1 MTKLYLVRHAEALGN
16 VREFFQGRTDCEV
29 SERGEKQLERLA
41 EYFKN
46 IPIEAIY
53 SSPLKRTLSTAAAVN
68 KYHSLPIQKD
78 EGLIE
83 INGGVWEGR
92 PWADLPKLYPVEYGL
107 WKNRMEDFYIRDG
120 EKMTEVFDRMK
131 AAVDRIAAENEGK
144 TIAVVSHGCAL
155 RNFLCYA
162 MGKPISALKDVGWS
176 DNTAVSLVEYESGV
190 PKIIFKNNN
199 EHLTEE
205 LSTLSKSK
213 WSVTDDVLY
222 GRFGKITVRNLR
234 SSDPEYFAREEV
246 KQGWQDASP
255 EKLEMRLR
263 DNVSGKAISIAADYE
278 GEPAGYVSVYPYCMW
293 GALGGK
299 GYSEIV
305 DFNVLEKFRNKGVG
319 AKLMDIAEQ
328 IAAEYSDTVYLGVG
342 LHSGYGAA
350 QRMYIKRGYVPDGS
364 GVWYKDK
371 VCPQNAEC
379 VNDDDLNLYMYK
391 KLLKEADKCV

>member
-1 MTKLYLVRHAEALGN
+1 MQ
-16 VREFFQGRTDCEV
+16 EFFQGRTDCEV
-29 SERGEKQLERLA
+29 SERGEKQLECLA
-41 EYFKN
+41 EHFKN

-68 KYHSLPIQKD
+68 KYHNLPIQKD
-78 EGLIE
+78 EELIE
-83 INGGVWEGR
+83 INGGVWEGK
-92 PWADLPKLYPVEYGL
+92 PWADLPKFYPVEYDL
-107 WKNRMEDFYIRDG
+107 WKNHMEDFYIKDG
-120 EKMTEVFDRMK
+120 EKMTEVFARMK
-131 AAVDRIAAENEGK
+131 SAVDKIAAENEGK

-199 EHLTEE
+199 DHLTEE

-213 WSVTDDVLY
+213 WSEIDDVEY
-222 GRFGKITVRNLR
+222 GCFGKITVRNLR
-234 SSDPEYFAREEV
+234 STDPEIFAREEV
-246 KQGWQDASP
+246 AQGWLDASP

-263 DNVSGKAISIAADYE
+263 HNVTGKAVSIAADYE
-278 GEPAGYVSVYPYCMW
+278 GEPAGYISVYPYCMW

-299 GYSEIV
+299 GYAEIV
-305 DFNVLEKFRNKGVG
+305 DFNVLEKFRKKGIG
-319 AKLMDIAEQ
+319 TKLMDIAEK

-350 QRMYIKRGYVPDGS
+350 QRIYVKRGYVPDGS
-364 GVWYKDK
+364 GVWYGDK
-371 VCPQNAEC
+371 ICPQYAEC
-379 VNDDDLNLYMYK
+379 VNDDDLNLYLYK
-391 KLLKEADKCV
+391 KLR